1 MAGGWSSLPADL
13 LYQISARLISDADQ
27 LHAHLACAHWRAT
40 IPRPAAYRPWVVAA
54 RQAPD
59 GLSPVGEHSF
69 LLPRGVPGVDFQ
81 AIPPGLP
88 YCCGAPRGWLAL
100 ADDARSPTRLVLWE
114 PHSGTEIPLPCP
126 CPVIQVF
133 LSGDP
138 LESSDW
144 TAVATRLRRPSA
156 HIIFFWRP
164 GDASWSGPA
173 TVPCAKL
180 YSVEFHAGNIY
191 CIDGMFN
198 LSIYDLQLGT
208 RDCVRAV
215 HVVACRGE
223 LLLVLLFHG
232 RHPSLMEIYRPPW
245 TLGCAFQIG
254 ERVTDLGGYTLF
266 LGRGDAFALSAKE
279 YPAIRGNCVY
289 YLVHNLPKYRKDWAM
304 VYDLGTGDV
313 DDVPYPEVHKQ
324 ENSCWPYSWFCPRR
338 PFLKTQVA

>member
-1 MAGGWSSLPADL
+1 M
-13 LYQISARLISDADQ
+13 
-27 LHAHLACAHWRAT
+27 
-40 IPRPAAYRPWVVAA
+40 
-54 RQAPD
+54 
-59 GLSPVGEHSF
+59 
-69 LLPRGVPGVDFQ
+69 
-81 AIPPGLP
+81 
-88 YCCGAPRGWLAL
+88 
-100 ADDARSPTRLVLWE
+100 
-114 PHSGTEIPLPCP
+114 
-126 CPVIQVF
+126 
-133 LSGDP
+133 
-138 LESSDW
+138 
-144 TAVATRLRRPSA
+144 
-156 HIIFFWRP
+156 
-164 GDASWSGPA
+164 
-173 TVPCAKL
+173 
-180 YSVEFHAGNIY
+180 
-191 CIDGMFN
+191 
-198 LSIYDLQLGT
+198 
-208 RDCVRAV
+208 RAV